1 MSTRGQNL
9 RERSR
14 RKREEA
20 EQKVVAALLSAAPGG
35 LTVSEL
41 VAVTGLSE
49 HCVRSRIYDLRGN
62 GKARVCDYRE
72 LRNVNVE
79 AWGLGSAPS
88 LTLEEWIAKR
98 PETDVEREMRADIHR
113 NHACWAA
120 KWKPRRPAEA
130 AWF

>member
-41 VAVTGLSE
+41 VRITGLSE

-62 GKARVCDYRE
+62 GRARVCDYRE
-72 LRNVNVE
+72 LRTVNVE

-88 LTLEEWIAKR
+88 LTLEEWMAKR
-98 PETDVEREMRADIHR
+98 PQTDVEQAMREDIRR
-113 NHACWAA
+113 NHDCWV
-120 KWKPRRPAEA
+120 KQWKPRRAEA